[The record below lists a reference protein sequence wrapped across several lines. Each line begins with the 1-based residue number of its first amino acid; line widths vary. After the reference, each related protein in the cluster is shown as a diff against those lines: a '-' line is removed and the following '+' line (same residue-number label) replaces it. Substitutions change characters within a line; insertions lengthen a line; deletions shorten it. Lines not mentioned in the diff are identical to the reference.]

1 MGSVRPEL
9 HPARSARHEDPRICA
24 RRKRDHRLPQPSRLP
39 ALVRKRPVATPM
51 THDVEKRFDRPGTF
65 HEAAMYVGAVVAAA
79 GVVFAIYATTWRES
93 VIVAS
98 MVPAILFAGGIGAFI
113 KTYRVWKE
121 EGAWPAWQ
129 GAGWFLLTFMLVCLS
144 IPGAAMYAT

>member
-1 MGSVRPEL
+1 
-9 HPARSARHEDPRICA
+9 
-24 RRKRDHRLPQPSRLP
+24 
-39 ALVRKRPVATPM
+39 
-51 THDVEKRFDRPGTF
+51 
-65 HEAAMYVGAVVAAA
+65 VVAVA
-79 GVVFAIYATTWRES
+79 GVVFAVWAFTARSS
-93 VIVAS
+93 VVAAS
-98 MVPAILFAGGIGAFI
+98 LVPAILLAGGIGAFV